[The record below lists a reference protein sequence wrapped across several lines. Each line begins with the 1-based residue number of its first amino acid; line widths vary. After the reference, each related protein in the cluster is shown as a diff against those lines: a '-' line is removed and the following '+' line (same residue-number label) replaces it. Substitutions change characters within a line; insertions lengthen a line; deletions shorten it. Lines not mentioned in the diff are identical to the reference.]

1 MMYHNSDKEK
11 LKKVFPLSAAVENHI
26 NTAYR
31 IIREEDM
38 KEVTKI
44 KRKWTMRRYMIVA
57 FCTVFLTGTIIYAA
71 WEGGVADRSSKMM
84 TDDIAMDITFS
95 GSYQTSPEHQAAV
108 EWNNY
113 TEEMWN
119 NKEMY
124 RIDSSETLE
133 KFGTLDSIY
142 GVKTE
147 EMKEKLYSIVEKWD
161 LKLHKERAFYKTYE
175 ELLTKMQLKSF
186 IPGDKSSFCASIKPK
201 IYSYPDGSF
210 YYENMVYYNDNLT
223 GFELQRTAKGV
234 LDIVGMNLGDIS
246 EYEEWLYTNKYG
258 DEVLLSWTKEK
269 GIISYETED
278 FWILVNV
285 MADYTDENMRILEE
299 KWVGQ
304 PLPELELSK
313 DALEDLAD
321 IFSFEALE

>member
-1 MMYHNSDKEK
+1 
-11 LKKVFPLSAAVENHI
+11 
-26 NTAYR
+26 
-31 IIREEDM
+31 
-38 KEVTKI
+38 
-44 KRKWTMRRYMIVA
+44 
-57 FCTVFLTGTIIYAA
+57 
-71 WEGGVADRSSKMM
+71 
-84 TDDIAMDITFS
+84 
-95 GSYQTSPEHQAAV
+95 
-108 EWNNY
+108 
-113 TEEMWN
+113 
-119 NKEMY
+119 MY
-124 RIDSSETLE
+124 RIDSSKALE
-133 KFGTLDSIY
+133 KFETLDSIY

-186 IPGDKSSFCASIKPK
+186 IPGDKSSFCAGIKPK

-210 YYENMVYYNDNLT
+210 YYENMVYYNDNLI